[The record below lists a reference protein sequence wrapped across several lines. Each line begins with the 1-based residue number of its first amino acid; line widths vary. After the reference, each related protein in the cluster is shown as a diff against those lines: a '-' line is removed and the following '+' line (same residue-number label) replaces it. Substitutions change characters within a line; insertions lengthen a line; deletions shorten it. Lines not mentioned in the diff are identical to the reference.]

1 MKPCIQKSNWKIK
14 VAHSGTK
21 SLIKILTM
29 KEFMAELVKTN
40 KPMVL
45 LIVAAVAISSSTRR
59 IAFRVVI
66 GLRIS

>member
-1 MKPCIQKSNWKIK
+1 M
-14 VAHSGTK
+14 AYSGTK

-29 KEFMAELVKTN
+29 KEFMAEKVETN